1 MKISTNKYVTL
12 TYDLHVG
19 EDEERELVEQ
29 ATIKKPLEFVFGV
42 NAMLEAFENYLE
54 GLEEGDRFSFS
65 IAPEEAYGQYDE
77 DRIVDLPKT
86 IFEVDGE
93 IDEEVLFEGNMV
105 PMMDT
110 EGNRMMGFVVSVG
123 DDAVTMDFNHPL
135 AGETMYFEGTVI
147 GVRDATPEEIAAF
160 SMGCNCEADDCDHD
174 SGNCGSG
181 CNGKEKCHE

>member
-1 MKISTNKYVTL
+1 MKISKNKYVTL

-19 EDEERELVEQ
+19 EGEERELVEQ
-29 ATIKKPLEFVFGV
+29 ATIEKPLEFVFGV
-42 NAMLEAFENYLE
+42 HAMLEAFESYLE

-77 DRIVDLPKT
+77 ERIIDLPKT

-110 EGNRMMGFVVSVG
+110 DGNRLMGFVTNIG
-123 DDAVTMDFNHPL
+123 DDVVTMDFNHPL

-160 SMGCNCEADDCDHD
+160 SAGCNCDSNNCDQGSED
-174 SGNCGSG
+174 CGSG
-181 CNGKEKCHE
+181 CNGKERCRE

>member
-1 MKISTNKYVTL
+1 MKAKSAISGTSNHRKTTGICFWRPCDAKHL
-12 TYDLHVG
+12 
-19 EDEERELVEQ
+19 
-29 ATIKKPLEFVFGV
+29 KS
-42 NAMLEAFENYLE
+42 YLE

-77 DRIVDLPKT
+77 ERIIDLPKT

-110 EGNRMMGFVVSVG
+110 DGNRLMGFFTNIG
-123 DDAVTMDFNHPL
+123 DDMVTMDFNHPL

-147 GVRDATPEEIAAF
+147 GVRCNTRRIAAF
-160 SMGCNCEADDCDHD
+160 SAGLYCVRTIADGGSED
-174 SGNCGSG
+174 CGSG
-181 CNGKEKCHE
+181 CNGKER